1 MNMADKYGMEFEHDY
16 FDYQYW
22 EYIDLT
28 KNILTPK
35 DVRVSMNVLIEDID
49 VDYVDNGYYY
59 DDCDHAYE
67 VEDVHAYPNTP
78 ILQIDEEDVDEDVFM
93 EFTGIDK
100 KELKELM
107 KFVEK
112 IAKESCENYIEDNW
126 SDIAEDFIDY

>member
-1 MNMADKYGMEFEHDY
+1 
-16 FDYQYW
+16 
-22 EYIDLT
+22 
-28 KNILTPK
+28 
-35 DVRVSMNVLIEDID
+35 MNVLIEDID

-67 VEDVHAYPNTP
+67 IEDVYAYPNTP

-93 EFTGIDK
+93 ELTGIDK

-107 KFVEK
+107 KFAEK
-112 IAKESCENYIEDNW
+112 IAKESCEDYIKDNW